1 MMALC
6 VPPQG
11 QPSSVSTVNYHYKI
25 VKNIDFDGL
34 FSEYGLTYK
43 ILNNFDALEN
53 QN

>member
-1 MMALC
+1 M
-6 VPPQG
+6 
-11 QPSSVSTVNYHYKI
+11 SDVNQISKFQYYK
-25 VKNIDFDGL
+25 NDFGGV